1 MEFGV
6 NFVAFYLYFMDDWER
21 IYWSLKY
28 QDNILKRGNNYN
40 NIIFRYSDQDLVT
53 ELVVIN
59 IIMKL
64 NNKEISSYYHKR
76 LIFKYWE
83 ISLLKFLQEFRD

>member
-1 MEFGV
+1 M
-6 NFVAFYLYFMDDWER
+6 NDWER

-53 ELVVIN
+53 KLAVIN
-59 IIMKL
+59 IMMRL
-64 NNKEISSYYHKR
+64 NNKEISSYYYKR
-76 LIFKYWE
+76 LIFKY
-83 ISLLKFLQEFRD
+83 